1 MYIPIGGDMAVR
13 ADTIVGVF
21 DLDNTTCGKHTR
33 NFLRAAE
40 REGKVIPVGED
51 VPKSF
56 LITREMGMERVYLIR
71 FSAATMEKR
80 ISKPNDGR
88 SKSQWQTKF

>member
-13 ADTIVGVF
+13 AESIVGVL
-21 DLDNTTCGKHTR
+21 DLDNTTYSKHTR
-33 NFLRAAE
+33 NFLREAE
-40 REGKVIPVGED
+40 NEGKVISVCDD

-56 LITREMGMERVYLIR
+56 LLTREMGMERVYLIQ

-80 ISKPNDGR
+80 LRAKRRPYA
-88 SKSQWQTKF
+88 WLTKF

>member
-13 ADTIVGVF
+13 AESIVGVF
-21 DLDNTTCGKHTR
+21 DLDNTTYSKHTKT
-33 NFLRAAE
+33 FLREAE
-40 REGKVIPVGED
+40 KEGKVVTVCDD

-56 LITREMGMERVYLIR
+56 LVTREMGMERVYLIQ

-80 ISKPNDGR
+80 LGAKRRPYA
-88 SKSQWQTKF
+88 WLTKF

>member
-13 ADTIVGVF
+13 AESIVGVF
-21 DLDNTTCGKHTR
+21 DLDNTTCSRHTR
-33 NFLRAAE
+33 QFLREAE
-40 REGKVIPVGED
+40 QEGKVVTVCDD

-56 LITREMGMERVYLIR
+56 LVTREMGMERVYLIQ

-80 ISKPNDGR
+80 LRAKRRPYA
-88 SKSQWQTKF
+88 WLTKF

>member
-13 ADTIVGVF
+13 AESIVGVF
-21 DLDNTTCGKHTR
+21 DLDNTTYSKHTR
-33 NFLRAAE
+33 NFLREAE
-40 REGKVIPVGED
+40 NEGKVISVCDD

-56 LITREMGMERVYLIR
+56 LLTREMGMERVYLIQ

-80 ISKPNDGR
+80 LRAKRRPYA
-88 SKSQWQTKF
+88 WLTKF